1 MTDNIAILDGYTE
14 SIIAESDDI
23 TLYLLIKPDT
33 YLDSTF
39 KAWDTDNQEYIRVN
53 GWLFTYEDIDHTPTH

>member
-1 MTDNIAILDGYTE
+1 MTDNIATLDGYTE
-14 SIIAESDDI
+14 SVTAESDDI

-33 YLDSTF
+33 CLDSTF

-53 GWLFTYEDIDHTPTH
+53 GWLFTYEDIEE